1 MRSAEELRVEAR
13 QLLTAAEKIA
23 DPEAK
28 QKMAARPLGLS
39 ERAEA
44 IANSAGHP
52 ELLRANIAKYQ
63 AMPDRGITDPLHKS
77 IVEEMLAD
85 AISLLGS

>member
-13 QLLTAAEKIA
+13 QLLEATKKIA

-28 QKMAARPLGLS
+28 QQMAARALGLA

-44 IANSAGHP
+44 IVDTAGHP
-52 ELLRANIAKYQ
+52 EMLRANIAKYR
-63 AMPDRGITDPLHKS
+63 AMLDRGIADPIQKS

-85 AISLLGS
+85 AISLLGL